1 MNGLHKMMMQL
12 QDQRHRFE
20 ELLAAAKG
28 KSPPGQDGPTRLW
41 EVTAFGSNPGNLRMR
56 AYVPERLTSRPALV
70 VALHGC
76 TQTADEYDRGAGWS
90 TLAERR
96 GCIAVYPQQQPSNN
110 PNNCF
115 SWFLPADSR
124 RDQGEALSIR
134 QMVDHAIVNF
144 GVDRRRVFVTGLSS
158 GGAMASVMLAAY
170 PDVFAAGAIVAGL
183 PYGCA
188 TSVNEAFG
196 VMFTEQSPSARA
208 LGDRVRSASKHRG
221 PWPKISVWHG
231 TADAIVK
238 PANAENIIR
247 QWIDV
252 HRLRTHPS
260 YEESVAGHTRRVWSD
275 ASGEA
280 QIEAFAI
287 KGMAHGVPITPGCGA
302 PGPFFLDAGISSTQ
316 HIANFWHLEDAANTL
331 EAAVPWGSR
340 PAHMEADTGNTE
352 FAAVFRQSDIK
363 SAEWRCGAGATHAA
377 LRPLDP
383 NRVIAAAFEAAGL
396 PVPKLASRPSE
407 ATPRVVPDPIIEA
420 TLKAAGLIR

>member
-1 MNGLHKMMMQL
+1 
-12 QDQRHRFE
+12 
-20 ELLAAAKG
+20 
-28 KSPPGQDGPTRLW
+28 
-41 EVTAFGSNPGNLRMR
+41 
-56 AYVPERLTSRPALV
+56 
-70 VALHGC
+70 
-76 TQTADEYDRGAGWS
+76 
-90 TLAERR
+90 
-96 GCIAVYPQQQPSNN
+96 YPQQQPSNN

-170 PDVFAAGAIVAGL
+170 PDVFAAGAIVARL

-252 HRLRTHPS
+252 HRLRT
-260 YEESVAGHTRRVWSD
+260 
-275 ASGEA
+275 
-280 QIEAFAI
+280 
-287 KGMAHGVPITPGCGA
+287 
-302 PGPFFLDAGISSTQ
+302 
-316 HIANFWHLEDAANTL
+316 
-331 EAAVPWGSR
+331 
-340 PAHMEADTGNTE
+340 
-352 FAAVFRQSDIK
+352 
-363 SAEWRCGAGATHAA
+363 
-377 LRPLDP
+377 
-383 NRVIAAAFEAAGL
+383 
-396 PVPKLASRPSE
+396 
-407 ATPRVVPDPIIEA
+407 
-420 TLKAAGLIR
+420 